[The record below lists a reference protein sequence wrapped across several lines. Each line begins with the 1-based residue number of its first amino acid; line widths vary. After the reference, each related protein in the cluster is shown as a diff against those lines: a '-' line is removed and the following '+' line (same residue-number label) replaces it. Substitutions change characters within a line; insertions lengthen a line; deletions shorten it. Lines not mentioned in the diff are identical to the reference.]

1 MLPTITQRLMMV
13 AAIAAGALS
22 WWLIFPQLL
31 PSDGSAG
38 ISLIDARAGLWLAA
52 VLLLVFGLPA
62 LASAIYV
69 GAAGNPLSGIFTVGF
84 ALMILAGLGGSAQGL
99 LIRQEAWASGAGG
112 GLFVKLEIEL
122 VLWATAWCFLMFL
135 MRRFRTR
142 VRDRLVPR
150 RLKTPYSPAGQ
161 RLSEEDTPKFVLHVT
176 PIVSGLLCAGIGWL
190 LCMVLIQNAAGGQ
203 VIGAILLA
211 FTIGALTARIA
222 LPTGNVVFLVL
233 SPLLTGFVAY
243 AHAAVIHSGA
253 SGTDIIG
260 LLHRGALIGPAMTLP
275 IHWASAGMVGVA
287 TGIGIAQAIDR
298 VRYGELEAAAQAE
311 ADAG

>member
-1 MLPTITQRLMMV
+1 MMT
-13 AAIAAGALS
+13 AAIALGTLS
-22 WWLIFPQLL
+22 WWLIFPKLL
-31 PSDGSAG
+31 AADGSAG
-38 ISLIDARAGLWLAA
+38 ISLMDARAGLWLAG

-62 LASAIYV
+62 LCSAIYV
-69 GAAGNPLSGIFTVGF
+69 GASGNPLSGIFTTGF
-84 ALMILAGLGGSAQGL
+84 ALMIIAGLGGSAKGL
-99 LIRQEAWASGAGG
+99 LVRQEAWASGAGG
-112 GLFVKLEIEL
+112 GVFVKLEIEL
-122 VLWATAWCFLMFL
+122 ALWAAAWCLLMFL

-142 VRDRLVPR
+142 VRDHWVPR
-150 RLKTPYSPAGQ
+150 RLKTPYSPSSQ

-190 LCMVLIQNAAGGQ
+190 LCMVLIQNTEAGQ

-211 FTIGALTARIA
+211 FTIASLTARIA

-233 SPLLTGFVAY
+233 SPLLTGFVAF
-243 AHAAVIHSGA
+243 AHAAVVHSGA

-298 VRYGELEAAAQAE
+298 VRYGEFEAARAAE
-311 ADAG
+311 PQSPG